1 MVQSDRQGGSVVM
14 ERINRS
20 MTTGCLTILIVLI
33 VVLATSLSCLWYS
46 DWHAGK
52 VNRERRDRA
61 VSSVLQEA
69 RDAADATVRSL
80 DASHAS
86 DVDELTGVIWKH
98 TASPVITYDT
108 SRREFTARLPKQMM
122 YKKVSVLL
130 GGDSDVV
137 NRCFDFTY
145 SRPYGQTWTHK
156 VTVRDDDVCRPAAD
170 IGYRSRLA
178 KQRIERIDAQSLTRT
193 GLQKALDPTGTL
205 RTFAVKDV
213 ARRDGTVVVSV
224 LITSLDATANQC
236 YRITRAAPDTVEA
249 GLPPA
254 TATPVNSC

>member
-1 MVQSDRQGGSVVM
+1 M

-20 MTTGCLTILIVLI
+20 MTTGCLIMLIVL
-33 VVLATSLSCLWYS
+33 VLVLATGLSWLWYS

-61 VSSVLQEA
+61 VSSVLQQA
-69 RDAADATVRSL
+69 RDAADDAARSL
-80 DASHAS
+80 DASHTS
-86 DVDELTGVIWKH
+86 DVDKLTSVIWQH
-98 TASPVITYDT
+98 TASPVITYDA

-122 YKKVSVLL
+122 YKSVGILP
-130 GGDSDVV
+130 GSNSDVV

-145 SRPYGQTWTHK
+145 SHPYGQTWTHK

-178 KQRIERIDAQSLTRT
+178 KKRIERIDAQSLTRT
-193 GLQKALDPTGTL
+193 GLQKALDPTGTF
-205 RTFAVKDV
+205 RSFAVKDV
-213 ARRDGTVVVSV
+213 ARRSGTVVVSV

-236 YRITRAAPDTVEA
+236 YRITRPAPDSVEA
-249 GLPPA
+249 DLPPA